1 MTTVLRYNGDEEGVP
16 FVMGVPARNLTD
28 DDMALLVGGRWGND
42 KGTVRRRLAKV
53 EVDGRSVYS
62 EVSQSK
68 AKPSEA
74 KPSTDT
80 APSADETE
88 E

>member
-1 MTTVLRYNGDEEGVP
+1 MTTVLRYTGDDEGVP

-28 DDMALLVGGRWGND
+28 DDLAALRGTRLGDDRGAVKRNLVKTG
-42 KGTVRRRLAKV
+42 
-53 EVDGRSVYS
+53 VYA
-62 EVSQSK
+62 ESK
-68 AKPSEA
+68 AEPKA

-80 APSADETE
+80 APSADSKAE

>member
-1 MTTVLRYNGDEEGVP
+1 MTTVLRYTGDDEGVP

-28 DDMALLVGGRWGND
+28 DDLGRLVGGRLGND
-42 KGTVRRRLAKV
+42 RGAVKRSLVKSGTYA
-53 EVDGRSVYS
+53 
-62 EVSQSK
+62 EVSPSK
-68 AKPSEA
+68 AKPAEA

-80 APSADETE
+80 APSADSKAE